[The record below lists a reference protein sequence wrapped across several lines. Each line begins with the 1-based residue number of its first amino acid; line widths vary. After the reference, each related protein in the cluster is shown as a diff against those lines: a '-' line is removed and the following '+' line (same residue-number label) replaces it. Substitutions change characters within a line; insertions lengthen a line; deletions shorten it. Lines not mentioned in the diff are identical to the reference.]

1 MPNPYADAARQK
13 KAFALAA
20 RLHQHAIAAD
30 EAERMT
36 LENWR
41 DLAKV
46 TKTNSPSAETQKL
59 ALEALRAME
68 RPKLS
73 KEEVAWAFRRCRA

>member
-1 MPNPYADAARQK
+1 MNPYADAARTK
-13 KAFALAA
+13 KAYALAA
-20 RLHQHAIAAD
+20 RLHQHAITAD
-30 EAERMT
+30 EAALMT

-59 ALEALRAME
+59 AIEALRAME
-68 RPKLS
+68 RPKMPV
-73 KEEVAWAFRRCRA
+73 EEIFRRCGA